1 MHFAFSQLLFQYL
14 NPFSSTAKVSFKR
27 PFVYLGNYIRLTL
40 IYLNYKCIRLWTKT
54 LTLFLSHVHLPLSLP
69 LSTHSSL
76 SLSLSLSHTHTHTLL
91 GLNALKTFSLKF
103 WISRSLS
110 LSILYSLHTIFL
122 RFATYT
128 PHIFHSNEY
137 LHSISLSLYSYELRL
152 TINYL
157 Y

>member
-54 LTLFLSHVHLPLSLP
+54 LPLFLSHVHLPLSLP

-76 SLSLSLSHTHTHTLL
+76 SLSLTHTHTLRPERTQNFFAEI
-91 GLNALKTFSLKF
+91 LNIT
-103 WISRSLS
+103 
-110 LSILYSLHTIFL
+110 
-122 RFATYT
+122 
-128 PHIFHSNEY
+128 
-137 LHSISLSLYSYELRL
+137 ISLSLYSLFTSHNISPLR
-152 TINYL
+152 YL
-157 Y
+157 YTSYFPL

>member
-76 SLSLSLSHTHTHTLL
+76 SLSLSLSLSHTHTHTLRPERTQNFFAEI
-91 GLNALKTFSLKF
+91 LNIT
-103 WISRSLS
+103 
-110 LSILYSLHTIFL
+110 
-122 RFATYT
+122 
-128 PHIFHSNEY
+128 
-137 LHSISLSLYSYELRL
+137 ISLSLYSLFTSHNISPLR
-152 TINYL
+152 YL
-157 Y
+157 YTSYFPL